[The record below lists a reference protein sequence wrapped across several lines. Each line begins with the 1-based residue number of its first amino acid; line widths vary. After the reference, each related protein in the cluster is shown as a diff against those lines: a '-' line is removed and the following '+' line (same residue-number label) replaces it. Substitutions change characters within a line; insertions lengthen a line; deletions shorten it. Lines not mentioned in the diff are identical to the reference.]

1 MEFLQ
6 RSWAQIRVFLDK
18 LDRNTRI
25 TIWSV
30 LIAGLLAAFVAVQW
44 AGKPER
50 VPISAFTTNRHNE
63 VVAVLQAVGIDS
75 QIQNGQVVVP
85 RDKHAE
91 ALYALQ
97 QKDLL
102 KEDVSAAWA
111 EYLSQQNPWDTD
123 ANSQKKYLIALQQTL
138 AQQIAQNPAIR
149 SAAVTIAPEERK
161 GFGRS
166 HARRTAT
173 VSIVMEGSRR
183 LDKAMVR
190 MAAVTVASAVPGMKP
205 EDVGV
210 IDVNAGQAHKVR
222 PEEEIAPTDYL
233 QLVRQIEEHEREKI
247 LELLQYIHGVVV
259 QVNVQLDDVSRKHV
273 RTAAYAAEGS
283 LRRQFTEEIIDES
296 RLRAAEPGVQ
306 PNTGFASVD
315 GGGAT
320 TTASSTNRAESEFNP
335 APLLREEESQ
345 HVGYLPQRINVAVN
359 VPRSFVVALY
369 RQDRGAGAPEPDDA
383 ALEPYEER
391 QRATIEALIR
401 PLVAKANEGIVT
413 VSVFPDVLGPMPTAP
428 EQASTL
434 VTVLTNDWMQ
444 HVWLGALALVPL
456 FLMLRM
462 VRKATAPQPLP
473 SVEELAGVPPSLP
486 VDDDVMGEAAADENE
501 MSGVEVDESELR
513 YRKIAQQI
521 SELVKENPEEASAL
535 MRRWVNPDE

>member
-18 LDRNTRI
+18 LDRNTRV
-25 TIWSV
+25 TIWAV
-30 LIAGLLAAFVAVQW
+30 LIAGLLAAFIVVQW
-44 AGKPER
+44 AASPER
-50 VPISAFTTNRHNE
+50 VPISAFTTNRHND
-63 VVAVLQAVGIDS
+63 VVSVLQASGIDP
-75 QIQNGQVVVP
+75 QVINGQITVP

-102 KEDVSAAWA
+102 KEDVSGAWA
-111 EYLSQQNPWDTD
+111 DYLSQQNPWDTD
-123 ANSQKKYLIALQQTL
+123 ANSQKKYLIALQSTL

-149 SAAVTIAPEERK
+149 SATVTIAPEERQ
-161 GFGRS
+161 GFGRT
-166 HARRTAT
+166 HARRSAT

-190 MAAVTVASAVPGMKP
+190 AAAVSVSSAVPGMKP

-222 PEEEIAPTDYL
+222 PDEEVAPTDYL

-247 LELLQYIHGVVV
+247 LELLQYIRGVIV

-273 RTAAYAAEGS
+273 RTTQYADEGS
-283 LRRQFTEEIIDES
+283 LRRQFTEETLNEQQN
-296 RLRAAEPGVQ
+296 RAAEPGVQ
-306 PNTGFASVD
+306 PNTGFAGLD
-315 GGGAT
+315 GGAT
-320 TTASSTNRAESEFNP
+320 ATVSSSNRTESEFNP
-335 APLLREEESQ
+335 APKISEVDAQ

-369 RQDRGAGAPEPDDA
+369 RQSAGADAPEPDDA
-383 ALEPYEER
+383 ALEPIQQR
-391 QRATIEALIR
+391 QRETIEALIR

-413 VSVFPDVLGPMPTAP
+413 VSVFPDVAGAAPQQP
-428 EQASTL
+428 EQASAL
-434 VTVLTNDWMQ
+434 VAVITNDWMQ
-444 HVWLGALALVPL
+444 KVWLGVLALVPVM
-456 FLMLRM
+456 LMLRM

-473 SVEELAGVPPSLP
+473 SVEELAGVPPTLP
-486 VDDDVMGEAAADENE
+486 VDDDLVGEAAADEHE
-501 MSGVEVDESELR
+501 MSGVEVDEAELR

-521 SELVKENPEEASAL
+521 SEMVKSNPEEASAL